1 MFVLRHIHAGTAKP
15 DPFHAQAEPL
25 LRAVFSGQLD
35 RSPGPYDPVPWQ
47 PGNLI

>member
-1 MFVLRHIHAGTAKP
+1 MLCHIHARTAEC
-15 DPFHAQAEPL
+15 DPFHAQAKPL

-35 RSPGPYDPVPWQ
+35 RSPGPYDPMPWQ